1 MSKGPSKSKRAKGK
15 TRRVPKVK
23 GTKIP
28 VRYAPKSLTRKD
40 RKKQLKAIR
49 KSQSEYKQGKYYTR
63 PKVKSYKSKESKWVT
78 RAKKE
83 FGVDAIVPS
92 VKLAKAT
99 GCTRKAMRKIVDKG
113 EGAYYSAGS
122 RPNQTGASWGRA
134 RLASALV
141 GGPAAR
147 IDWHVLKDG
156 CKAKGKTRRLIRKTK
171 VVTEPKPT
179 EWK

>member
-1 MSKGPSKSKRAKGK
+1 MTKAK
-15 TRRVPKVK
+15 
-23 GTKIP
+23 
-28 VRYAPKSLTRKD
+28 
-40 RKKQLKAIR
+40 Q
-49 KSQSEYKQGKYYTR
+49 
-63 PKVKSYKSKESKWVT
+63 
-78 RAKKE
+78 E
-83 FGVDAIVPS
+83 FSVDAIVPS

-99 GCTRKAMRKIVDKG
+99 GCTRKAMGKIVDKG

-156 CKAKGKTRRLIRKTK
+156 CKPTGKTRRLIQKTK
-171 VVTEPKPT
+171 VVTDRKLNARLIQLISSKKE
-179 EWK
+179 EE